1 MVANHD
7 LVEREGLQNVVLM
20 DLSVMLYNEMH
31 GLMDKFQF

>member
-7 LVEREGLQNVVLM
+7 LVERESLQNVVLM
-20 DLSVMLYNEMH
+20 DLFVKLYHEMH